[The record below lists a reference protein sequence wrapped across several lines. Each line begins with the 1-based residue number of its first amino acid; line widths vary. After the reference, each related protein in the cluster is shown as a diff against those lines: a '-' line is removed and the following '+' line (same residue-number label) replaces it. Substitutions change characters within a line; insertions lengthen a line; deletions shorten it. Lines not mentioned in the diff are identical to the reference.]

1 MVVVVIELSQFES
14 YRGIFYTEN
23 VFIFIHRI
31 IRKFSKCPDLSFLV
45 FFIDLQKAQKPTLEI
60 FVSLVFYFTEHT
72 LNERYNKIKRTVQK
86 LVSLWNNFN
95 ICPWNQQRFFGKND
109 IQVHDVFFYVAV
121 KLVEDRKT
129 SFYLILKIWRED
141 ADLVHLKS
149 I

>member
-1 MVVVVIELSQFES
+1 MVVVVVELSQFES

-23 VFIFIHRI
+23 VLIFIHRI

-72 LNERYNKIKRTVQK
+72 FNERYNKIKRTVQK
-86 LVSLWNNFN
+86 LVSLRNNFN
-95 ICPWNQQRFFGKND
+95 IRPWNQQRFFGKND

-121 KLVEDRKT
+121 KLVQDRKT

>member
-1 MVVVVIELSQFES
+1 MVAVVVELSQFES
-14 YRGIFYTEN
+14 YRGIFHTEN

-31 IRKFSKCPDLSFLV
+31 IRKFSKCPGLSFLV
-45 FFIDLQKAQKPTLEI
+45 FFIDLQKTQKPTLQI
-60 FVSLVFYFTEHT
+60 FVSLLFYFTEHAF
-72 LNERYNKIKRTVQK
+72 NERYNKINRTVQK

-95 ICPWNQQRFFGKND
+95 ICPWNQQRLFGKND

-141 ADLVHLKS
+141 ANLVHLKS